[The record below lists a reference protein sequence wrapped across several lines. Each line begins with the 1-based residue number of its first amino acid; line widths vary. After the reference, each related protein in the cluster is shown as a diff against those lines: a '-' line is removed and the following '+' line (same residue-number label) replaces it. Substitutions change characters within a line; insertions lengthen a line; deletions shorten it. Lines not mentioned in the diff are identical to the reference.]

1 MEKVLASI
9 MEQLNQISVHGDDVE
24 RMYAVKHMVRQ
35 LQTAFNKAKS
45 DPAEGKERSNHA

>member
-1 MEKVLASI
+1 MDKVLASI

-35 LQTAFNKAKS
+35 LQKAFAEAKAEDKT
-45 DPAEGKERSNHA
+45 E